1 MKIGIGND
9 HAAVDMKNEIS
20 EYLKEKG
27 YEVVNYGTDSN
38 ESCDYP
44 VYGEKVGEAV
54 AHGDVDLGILICGT
68 GVGISLAANKVEG
81 IRAVVCSE
89 PYTAKLSRQH
99 NNTNILAFGA
109 RVIGIETAKMIVD
122 EWLNAEFMGGKHER
136 RVNML
141 MDIEYI
147 SLIVSEETVGLF
159 SISDIV
165 AYSDIEWIKKD
176 MVNMAYSI
184 MMDAGHGGRDPGA
197 VYNGRQEK
205 DDTLRLALAVGEN
218 LQNNGIDVEYTRTT
232 DVYETPYEKA
242 MEANEAGV
250 DLFISIHRNSF
261 PSDNTA
267 FGVESLV
274 YDLSGLK
281 YEIAESVNQQL
292 EAVGFRNLG
301 VKARPNLVVLKR
313 TKMPA
318 VLIEVGFINSDVDNR
333 LFDENF
339 NDIALAISD
348 GILDVLRD
356 NSLIPE
362 SETDPGSDTEHAPD
376 MKPEP
381 EYRIQAGA
389 FRNRM
394 YAERLLGELLEQ
406 DYPAYI
412 DDSGAYARVQ
422 VGRYTDMNQAVAM
435 ERRLKRDGYQTVLL
449 KQ

>member
-1 MKIGIGND
+1 
-9 HAAVDMKNEIS
+9 
-20 EYLKEKG
+20 
-27 YEVVNYGTDSN
+27 
-38 ESCDYP
+38 
-44 VYGEKVGEAV
+44 
-54 AHGDVDLGILICGT
+54 
-68 GVGISLAANKVEG
+68 
-81 IRAVVCSE
+81 
-89 PYTAKLSRQH
+89 
-99 NNTNILAFGA
+99 
-109 RVIGIETAKMIVD
+109 
-122 EWLNAEFMGGKHER
+122 
-136 RVNML
+136 
-141 MDIEYI
+141 
-147 SLIVSEETVGLF
+147 
-159 SISDIV
+159 
-165 AYSDIEWIKKD
+165 

-333 LFDENF
+333 VFDENF
-339 NDIALAISD
+339 NDIV
-348 GILDVLRD
+348 LDVLRD

-362 SETDPGSDTEHAPD
+362 SDTDNGSDTGSVHEQ
-376 MKPEP
+376 KPEP